1 MIIRFAAWF
10 AEHPNKNMENW
21 NDGINKWV
29 NGIMQCWAKKQKA
42 ETHYSI
48 IPLFQYSNGSQI
60 PLSHLRGRVA
70 KNRVEVKWQIEK
82 TDPFA

>member
-1 MIIRFAAWF
+1 MIKKFTAWF

-29 NGIMQCWAKKQKA
+29 NGIMECWAKKQNP

-48 IPLFQYSNGSQI
+48 IPLFQWFSDSIIPSQGKGSKK
-60 PLSHLRGRVA
+60 SG
-70 KNRVEVKWQIEK
+70 
-82 TDPFA
+82 